1 MNYFR
6 YKLIAPSGEV
16 SSGTTKLP
24 YKDLMSAISHLERNG
39 SLTLYVKKL
48 GSIRSFFAGLG
59 GFRLRK
65 RLKKSDQAEFLS
77 NIALMLRSGVTLSTA
92 LEEIAESVEG
102 SEIKTDLNNIIVS
115 VQSGTPF
122 SEAAAKYNHIF
133 PTSVIHLIRIGEETG
148 RLDQMLQN
156 GAQHLKKV
164 QGIISDTKQALLY
177 PAVVFTV
184 LGAGFIF
191 WVYYVAPKI
200 IGLFK
205 DMDVKLPAITI
216 FVMNVSYF
224 FRDFWFHILIAVVII
239 FFSVIAARKGSSQI
253 KRGMDALILKLPV
266 AGTIVNAST
275 LAFITEYFSLL
286 MNAGIDLLHSMTI
299 LHDSISN
306 EIYREKLK
314 DIRESLT
321 KGESIA
327 DSFKG
332 VIIFPSYVIRMI
344 NIGEMSGTL
353 SEQLASIAEEYRNKL
368 STLVA
373 TIGKMLEPIILVV
386 AGVLFGIIIV
396 GLLLPIYDLVSQVSG

>member
-24 YKDLMSAISHLERNG
+24 YKDLMSAISHLERDG

-48 GSIRSFFAGLG
+48 GSLRSFFASLG

-65 RLKKSDQAEFLS
+65 RLKRSDQTEFLS

-92 LEEIAESVEG
+92 LEEIAESAEG
-102 SEIKTDLNNIIVS
+102 SEIKTDLNNIILN

-122 SEAAAKYNHIF
+122 SEAAAKYSHIF

-216 FVMNVSYF
+216 FVMKVSWF
-224 FRDFWFHILIAVVII
+224 FRDFWFHILIVAFII
-239 FFSVIAARKGSSQI
+239 FFCVIAARKGSSRI
-253 KRGMDALILKLPV
+253 KRGMDALVLKLPV
-266 AGTIVNAST
+266 AGTIVSAST
-275 LAFITEYFSLL
+275 LAFISEYFSLL
-286 MNAGIDLLHSMTI
+286 MNAGIDLLNSMTI
-299 LHDSISN
+299 LQDSISN

-332 VIIFPSYVIRMI
+332 GIIFPSYVIRMI

-353 SEQLASIAEEYRNKL
+353 SEQLTSIAEEYRNKL

-386 AGVLFGIIIV
+386 AGVLFGVIIV

>member
-1 MNYFR
+1 MAR
-6 YKLIAPSGEV
+6 
-16 SSGTTKLP
+16 
-24 YKDLMSAISHLERNG
+24 
-39 SLTLYVKKL
+39 
-48 GSIRSFFAGLG
+48 SI
-59 GFRLRK
+59 
-65 RLKKSDQAEFLS
+65 
-77 NIALMLRSGVTLSTA
+77 
-92 LEEIAESVEG
+92 
-102 SEIKTDLNNIIVS
+102 
-115 VQSGTPF
+115 
-122 SEAAAKYNHIF
+122 
-133 PTSVIHLIRIGEETG
+133 
-148 RLDQMLQN
+148 
-156 GAQHLKKV
+156 
-164 QGIISDTKQALLY
+164 
-177 PAVVFTV
+177 
-184 LGAGFIF
+184 AGFIF

-216 FVMNVSYF
+216 FVMKVSYF
-224 FRDFWFHILIAVVII
+224 FQDFWFHLLIAAVII
-239 FFSVIAARKGSSQI
+239 FFGVMAGRKGSRRI
-253 KRGMDALILKLPV
+253 KRSMDALVLKLPV
-266 AGTIVNAST
+266 AGTVVNAST

-286 MNAGIDLLHSMTI
+286 LNAGIDLLQSMTI

-314 DIRESLT
+314 DIRENLT

-327 DSFKG
+327 DSFKE

-386 AGVLFGIIIV
+386 AGVLFGVIIV

>member
-16 SSGTTKLP
+16 SSGTTRLP
-24 YKDLMSAISHLERNG
+24 YKDLMSAISHLERDG

-48 GSIRSFFAGLG
+48 GSLSSFLAGLG

-65 RLKKSDQAEFLS
+65 RLKRSDQAEILS

-92 LEEIAESVEG
+92 LEEIAESAEG
-102 SEIKTDLNNIIVS
+102 SEIITDLNNIILS

-122 SEAAAKYNHIF
+122 SEAAAKYGHIF

-148 RLDQMLQN
+148 RLDKMLQN

-164 QGIISDTKQALLY
+164 QGIINDTKQALLY

-191 WVYYVAPKI
+191 WVYFVAPKI

-216 FVMNVSYF
+216 FVMKVSYF
-224 FRDFWFHILIAVVII
+224 FQDFWFHLLIAVLII
-239 FFSVIAARKGSSQI
+239 FFGVMAGRKGSSRI
-253 KRGMDALILKLPV
+253 KRGMDALVLKLPV
-266 AGTIVNAST
+266 AGTVVNAST

-286 MNAGIDLLHSMTI
+286 LNAGIDLLQSMTI

-314 DIRESLT
+314 DIRENLT

-327 DSFKG
+327 DSFKE

-386 AGVLFGIIIV
+386 AGVLFGVIIV